1 MVRSDAGA
9 RAWAHLGVDGGHVR
23 GVLLL
28 DLRHHG
34 GAVGLDQVLDLGQGA
49 LWSAREEKKDA
60 TSTSRGKTTGA
71 LLTVGRRRGG
81 DRGTSARAALTKRG
95 ARAVL
100 RDTPDRALP
109 RETRALIAIA
119 WRVESRHATDLEGVR
134 FLGGGVVIARLGE
147 HLGAGDELHGVRGG
161 GLDEREALKIGG
173 VGDGG
178 HGDVRA
184 VGGDARSACAGGDG
198 GGNAYEENEA
208 ASKRRSENKQACET
222 LPDRSV
228 LPRGGDG
235 FSKLTAAKK
244 LRKERLDER
253 KSGQSRMRVS
263 AVLQAARLVRN
274 HSSFAPG
281 LEPVLKAL
289 AARMPS
295 TDTIT
300 PGRLAKTGGRSEH
313 FELRFGAAGPSLHG
327 FKLLAR
333 KGKSSQ
339 EVFVNTKLGREEME
353 AHVAG
358 AIEKV
363 HG

>member
-1 MVRSDAGA
+1 M
-9 RAWAHLGVDGGHVR
+9 
-23 GVLLL
+23 
-28 DLRHHG
+28 LRF
-34 GAVGLDQVLDLGQGA
+34 
-49 LWSAREEKKDA
+49 EKK
-60 TSTSRGKTTGA
+60 R
-71 LLTVGRRRGG
+71 
-81 DRGTSARAALTKRG
+81 
-95 ARAVL
+95 
-100 RDTPDRALP
+100 P
-109 RETRALIAIA
+109 REK
-119 WRVESRHATDLEGVR
+119 
-134 FLGGGVVIARLGE
+134 
-147 HLGAGDELHGVRGG
+147 
-161 GLDEREALKIGG
+161 LK
-173 VGDGG
+173 
-178 HGDVRA
+178 
-184 VGGDARSACAGGDG
+184 
-198 GGNAYEENEA
+198 
-208 ASKRRSENKQACET
+208 
-222 LPDRSV
+222 
-228 LPRGGDG
+228 
-235 FSKLTAAKK
+235 TAP
-244 LRKERLDER
+244 
-253 KSGQSRMRVS
+253 QSRMRVS

-281 LEPVLKAL
+281 LEPVLKEL